1 MKLTKEQ
8 LEAIA
13 ETEKASASWSKY
25 EKVLLR
31 YVRSELVRGD
41 VVSARDFFG
50 ELFGGVNAKR
60 TALTKLFAEL
70 FPDVM
75 LHKEKTK

>member
-1 MKLTKEQ
+1 MVQVREGA
-8 LEAIA
+8 LEVRA
-13 ETEKASASWSKY
+13 
-25 EKVLLR
+25 LR
-31 YVRSELVRGD
+31 TRSRGCGFG
-41 VVSARDFFG
+41 RDFFG